1 MKNIFKTMTCA
12 AALMLG
18 AATAHAEIESDLL
31 AGMKARVV
39 GPAAMSGRVAAI
51 DAVASDPNHI
61 VVGAATG
68 GVWISSNG
76 GLNWTPVFDD
86 EECASVGAVAINQSN
101 PDVIW
106 VGTGEGNTRNST
118 SIGCGMFKSLD
129 GGKTWSKIGLENSE
143 RIHRIALHPTDP
155 DIAYAAVLGALWDDS
170 EERGLYKTTDGGET
184 WSRILYANES
194 TGATDIQMD
203 PSNPNKLFASMWQF
217 RRWPYFFK
225 SGGEGSGLFVS
236 HDAGE
241 TWEQLT
247 QEDGLP
253 AGELGRSEFAMSAS
267 DPNRVYALI
276 EADKSVLSRS
286 DDGGRTWKT
295 VNSDPDIND
304 RPFYYNDLAV
314 DPQNPDRVYRVGS
327 RVKMS
332 IDGGKTFN
340 FIDAISCCAPTNT
353 IHIDNHAWWINPN
366 NPKHMIDGNDGGI
379 AVTHDGGE
387 TWRFVENLPLA
398 QFYHIAVDNDLPYN
412 IYGGLQDNG
421 AWRGPSEVFE
431 NGGIRNLHWQEV
443 AFGDGFDTVPHPNN
457 SREGI
462 SMSQGGFLVDWN
474 LDTGERRLIRPKGPE
489 DGTELRFNWNA
500 GFAQSPFDVNTIYY
514 GSQFVHRS
522 TDRGKTWEIIS
533 GDMTTNNPEFQTY
546 KESGGITP
554 DVTAAENYTTI
565 TSINPSPLDANVIWV
580 GTDDGRVHVTRD
592 GGTTWNSVE
601 DRIRRGPE
609 GAWIPMIE
617 PSKYDAS
624 VAFIT
629 VDDHRRGDHRPYVYR
644 MENYGQRW
652 RPLAT
657 DDLSGY
663 ALSIKQDHVDENLLF
678 LGTEFGLFFSTN
690 GGGDWTK
697 FTEGVPTVSV
707 MDIAIQERENDLVLG
722 THGRSAFV
730 IDDYSALRGMNDD
743 TFSENLK
750 ILSLADGQQYSA
762 NQTPG
767 TRFPGSGEFRAANEP
782 FGVMITFVASG
793 DDLPHPDSD
802 KEKARQVALRAE
814 ASDDEGGE
822 EKAKSAGSKVT
833 IKVANAAGETIRTFK
848 ADAHKGINRVMWNM
862 REDGIQAAPP
872 ARARPDG
879 TLPAGLEIMPGE
891 YVVTIEYGE
900 ASDTGSVKVLA
911 DPRSTFDLAA
921 QQANY
926 DMRKQISGLNAQ
938 IQDAL
943 TQIMEARR
951 DVDTLMALIKSATPD
966 DDSDAFKD
974 LKKQAGDVKKA
985 FEDMEKRFR
994 NPRGTRGIV
1003 YSADKVGAIVG
1014 LANAYVASTRD
1025 APHEAAL
1032 AQVEVARRAVSE
1044 AVAEVNG
1051 LITNDLSVLRTA
1063 ASKAGIGLFNQS
1075 TVE

>member
-1 MKNIFKTMTCA
+1 MNNIFKTMTCA

-18 AATAHAEIESDLL
+18 AASVQADIESDLL
-31 AGMKARVV
+31 AGMEARVV
-39 GPAAMSGRVAAI
+39 GPGAMSGRVAAI
-51 DAVASDPNHI
+51 DAVVSDPNHI

-86 EECASVGAVAINQSN
+86 QECASVGAVAINQSN
-101 PDVIW
+101 PDIIW

-118 SIGCGMFKSLD
+118 SIGCGMFKSMD
-129 GGKTWSKIGLENSE
+129 GGKTWSKVGLENSE
-143 RIHRIALHPTDP
+143 RINRIALDP
-155 DIAYAAVLGALWDDS
+155 DDPNVAYAAVLGALWGDS
-170 EERGLYKTTDGGET
+170 EERGLYKTTDGGDT
-184 WSRILYANES
+184 WTRVLYANES
-194 TGATDIQMD
+194 AGATDIQMD

-241 TWEQLT
+241 TWDQITE
-247 QEDGLP
+247 EDGLP
-253 AGELGRSEFAMSAS
+253 SGELGRSAFAISRS
-267 DPNRVYALI
+267 NPNRVYALI
-276 EADKSVLSRS
+276 EAKESVLSRS
-286 DDGGRTWKT
+286 DDGGRTWST
-295 VNSDPDIND
+295 VNSDFDIND
-304 RPFYYNDLAV
+304 RPFYYNDIAV

-332 IDGGKTFN
+332 IDGGRTFN
-340 FIDAISCCAPTNT
+340 FIEAINCCAPTNT
-353 IHIDNHAWWINPN
+353 IHIDNHAWWINPAD
-366 NPKHMIDGNDGGI
+366 PRHMIDGNDGGI
-379 AVTHDGGE
+379 AVTRDGGE

-457 SREGI
+457 SRQGI

-489 DGTELRFNWNA
+489 DGTDLRFNWNA
-500 GFAQSPFDVNTIYY
+500 GFAQSPFDVDTIYY

-533 GDMTTNNPEFQTY
+533 GDMTTNNPDFQTFR
-546 KESGGITP
+546 ESGGITP

-592 GGTTWNSVE
+592 AGVTWTSVE
-601 DRIRRGPE
+601 DNTRRGPE
-609 GAWIPMIE
+609 GGWIPMIE

-629 VDDHRRGDHRPYVYR
+629 VDDHRRGDHRPFVYR
-644 MENYGQRW
+644 MENYGERW
-652 RPLAT
+652 RSLST

-678 LGTEFGLFFSTN
+678 LGTEFGLFFTTN
-690 GGGDWTK
+690 GGRDWTK
-697 FTEGVPTVSV
+697 WTEGVPTVSV
-707 MDIAIQERENDLVLG
+707 MDMAIQERENDLVLG
-722 THGRSAFV
+722 THGRSAYV
-730 IDDYSALRGMNDD
+730 IDDYSALRGLSEE
-743 TFSENLK
+743 TFNEGLK
-750 ILSLADGQQYSA
+750 ILSLTDGQQYVA

-793 DDLPHPDSD
+793 DDLPHPDAA
-802 KEKARQVALRAE
+802 KEKARQVALRSA
-814 ASDDEGGE
+814 ASEDDEE
-822 EKAKSAGSKVT
+822 EKKAGDGDEVT
-833 IKVANAAGETIRTFK
+833 VKISNSDGDVIRTFK

-872 ARARPDG
+872 ARPRADG
-879 TLPAGLEIMPGE
+879 TLPAGLEILPGT
-891 YVVTIEYGE
+891 YTVTVEYGE
-900 ASDTGSVKVLA
+900 TTDSGNVEVLA
-911 DPRSTFDLAA
+911 DPRSQFSLEE

-926 DMRKQISGLNAQ
+926 DMRKSIQAMNIQ
-938 IQDAL
+938 VQDAL

-951 DVDTLMALIKSATPD
+951 DVGTLMTLVSSAEKSSD
-966 DDSDAFKD
+966 DDEAFKD

-985 FEDMEKRFR
+985 FEEMEKQFR

-1003 YSADKVGAIVG
+1003 FSADKVGAIVG
-1014 LANAYVASTRD
+1014 LANIYVASTRD
-1025 APHEAAL
+1025 APNEAAL
-1032 AQVEVARRAVSE
+1032 AQVEKARETVASAVE
-1044 AVAEVNG
+1044 EVNK
-1051 LITNDLSVLRTA
+1051 LISSDLAELKSA
-1063 ASKAGIGLFNQS
+1063 ANNAGIGLFNQS

>member
-1 MKNIFKTMTCA
+1 MNTLFKTMTCA

-18 AATAHAEIESDLL
+18 ATTAQAEIESDLL
-31 AGMKARVV
+31 SGMSARLV
-39 GPAAMSGRVAAI
+39 GPGAMSGRVAAI

-129 GGKTWSKIGLENSE
+129 GGKTWQKVGLENSE
-143 RIHRIALHPTDP
+143 RINRIALHPTDP
-155 DIAYAAVLGALWDDS
+155 NTAYAAVLGKLWGDS
-170 EERGLYKTTDGGET
+170 EDRGLYKTTDGGET
-184 WSRILYANES
+184 WTKLLYANES
-194 TGATDIQMD
+194 TGATDVQMD

-217 RRWPYFFK
+217 RRWPYHFK
-225 SGGEGSGLFVS
+225 SGGEGSGLYVS

-241 TWEQLT
+241 TWEHLT

-253 AGELGRSEFAMSAS
+253 EGTLGRSAFAISRS
-267 DPNRVYALI
+267 NPNRVYALI
-276 EADKSVLSRS
+276 EAEKSVLSRS
-286 DDGGRTWKT
+286 DDGGRTWST
-295 VNSDPDIND
+295 VNSDFDIND
-304 RPFYYNDLAV
+304 RPFYYNDLSV

-332 IDGGKTFN
+332 IDGGRTFN
-340 FIDAISCCAPTNT
+340 FIEAIACCAPTNT
-353 IHIDNHAWWINPN
+353 IHIDNHAWWINPAD
-366 NPKHMIDGNDGGI
+366 PRHMIDGNDGGI
-379 AVTHDGGE
+379 AITRDGGE

-443 AFGDGFDTVPHPNN
+443 AFGDGFDTIPHPNN

-474 LDTGERRLIRPKGPE
+474 LDTGERRLIRPKGPA

-500 GFAQSPFDVNTIYY
+500 GFAQSPFDANTIYY
-514 GSQFVHRS
+514 GSQFVHKS
-522 TDRGKTWEIIS
+522 TDRGKTWQIIS

-554 DVTAAENYTTI
+554 DVTAAENYTSI
-565 TSINPSPLDANVIWV
+565 TSINPSPIDASVIWV

-592 GGTTWNSVE
+592 GGATWNSVE
-601 DRIRRGPE
+601 GNIRRGPE

-624 VAFIT
+624 IAFIT
-629 VDDHRRGDHRPYVYR
+629 VDDHRRGDSRPYVYK
-644 MENYGQRW
+644 MENYGRRW
-652 RPLAT
+652 RSLTT
-657 DDLSGY
+657 DDVSGY

-697 FTEGVPTVSV
+697 WTEGVPTVSV
-707 MDIAIQERENDLVLG
+707 MDMAIQERENDLILG

-743 TFSENLK
+743 TFTEDLK
-750 ILSLADGQQYSA
+750 ILSLTDGQQYRA

-767 TRFPGSGEFRAANEP
+767 TRFPGSGEFRTENEP
-782 FGVMITFVASG
+782 FGVMITFAASG
-793 DDLPHPDSD
+793 DDLPHPDGD
-802 KEKARQVALRAE
+802 KEKARQVAIRAA
-814 ASDDEGGE
+814 ASDDEENGNGDDGPGT
-822 EKAKSAGSKVT
+822 SVT
-833 IKVANAAGETIRTFK
+833 IKIADSAGNTIRTFK

-872 ARARPDG
+872 ARPREDG
-879 TLPAGLEIMPGE
+879 TLPAGTEVLPGT
-891 YVVTIEYGE
+891 YTVTIEYGDHGD
-900 ASDTGSVKVLA
+900 SGSVEVLA
-911 DPRSTFDLAA
+911 DPRSRFDMTA
-921 QQANY
+921 QRANY
-926 DMRKQISGLNAQ
+926 DMRKQISGLNGQ
-938 IQDAL
+938 IQAAL
-943 TQIMEARR
+943 TRVMEARR
-951 DVDTLMALIKSATPD
+951 DVDTLMALINSAKRD
-966 DDSDAFKD
+966 GDEDAFKD
-974 LKKQAGDVKKA
+974 LSKQAGDVKKA
-985 FEDMEKRFR
+985 FEEMEKRFR
-994 NPRGTRGIV
+994 SPRGERGITFRG
-1003 YSADKVGAIVG
+1003 DKIVNILG
-1014 LANAYVASTRD
+1014 LANNYVGSTRD
-1025 APHEAAL
+1025 APNEAAL
-1032 AQVEVARRAVSE
+1032 AQVQVARMAIDG
-1044 AVAEVNG
+1044 AVADVNS
-1051 LITNDLSVLRTA
+1051 LISGDLAALKTA
-1063 ASKAGIGLFNQS
+1063 ASEAGLGLFNQS
-1075 TVE
+1075 TVQ

>member
-12 AALMLG
+12 AALMIG
-18 AATAHAEIESDLL
+18 STTVQAEIDSDLL

-86 EECASVGAVAINQSN
+86 EECASVGAVAINQAN

-129 GGKTWSKIGLENSE
+129 GGKTWAKVGLENSE
-143 RIHRIALHPTDP
+143 RINRIALDPTNP
-155 DIAYAAVLGALWDDS
+155 DVAYAAVLGKLWGDS
-170 EERGLYKTTDGGET
+170 QERGLYKTTDGGKT
-184 WSRILYANES
+184 WNRLLYVNES
-194 TGATDIQMD
+194 TGATDVQMD

-225 SGGEGSGLFVS
+225 SGGEGSGLYVS

-241 TWEQLT
+241 TWEQMT

-253 AGELGRSEFAMSAS
+253 EGELGRSAFAISRS
-267 DPNRVYALI
+267 NPNRVYALI
-276 EADKSVLSRS
+276 EAEKSVLSRS
-286 DDGGRTWKT
+286 DDGGRTWST

-304 RPFYYNDLAV
+304 RPFYYNDISV

-332 IDGGKTFN
+332 IDGGKSFN
-340 FIDAISCCAPTNT
+340 FVDAIACCAPTNS

-366 NPKHMIDGNDGGI
+366 DPRHMIDGNDGGI
-379 AVTHDGGE
+379 GITRDGGE

-398 QFYHIAVDNDLPYN
+398 QFYHVAVDNDVPYN

-421 AWRGPSEVFE
+421 AWRGPAEVFE

-443 AFGDGFDTVPHPNN
+443 AFGDGFDTIPHPNN

-474 LDTGERRLIRPKGPE
+474 LDTGERRLIRPKAPA

-514 GSQFVHRS
+514 GSQFVHKS
-522 TDRGKTWEIIS
+522 TDRGQTWQIIS
-533 GDMTTNNPEFQTY
+533 GDMTTNNPDFQTY

-565 TSINPSPLDANVIWV
+565 TSVNPSPIDANVIWV

-592 GGTTWNSVE
+592 GGATWASVE
-601 DRIRRGPE
+601 DNIRRGPE
-609 GAWIPMIE
+609 GGWIPMIE
-617 PSKYDAS
+617 PSRYDPS
-624 VAFIT
+624 VAFIA
-629 VDDHRRGDHRPYVYR
+629 VDDHRRGDSKPYVYR

-652 RPLAT
+652 RSLVT
-657 DDLSGY
+657 DDISGY
-663 ALSIKQDHVDENLLF
+663 ALSIRQDHKDENLLF

-690 GGGDWTK
+690 AGREWTK
-697 FTEGVPTVSV
+697 WTEGVPTVSV
-707 MDIAIQERENDLVLG
+707 MDMAIHEGEDDLVLG

-730 IDDYSALRGMNDD
+730 IDDYSALRGLNEDSFAQD
-743 TFSENLK
+743 LK
-750 ILSLADGQQYSA
+750 ILSLADGMQYSA

-767 TRFPGSGEFRAANEP
+767 TRFPGSGEFRADNEP
-782 FGVMITFVASG
+782 FGVMITFMASG
-793 DDLPHPDSD
+793 DDLPHPDAA
-802 KEKARQVALRAE
+802 KEKARQIAMRASADE
-814 ASDDEGGE
+814 DDEDGE
-822 EKAKSAGSKVT
+822 ESAGKKVT
-833 IKVANAAGETIRTFK
+833 VKVASANGDTIRTFK
-848 ADAHKGINRVMWNM
+848 ANAHKGINRIMWNM
-862 REDGIQAAPP
+862 REDGVQAAPP
-872 ARARPDG
+872 AKPRADG
-879 TLPAGLEIMPGE
+879 MLPAGTEILPGT
-891 YVVTIEYGE
+891 YTVTVEYGDS
-900 ASDTGSVKVLA
+900 SDSGEVQVLA
-911 DPRSTFDLAA
+911 DPRSRFDMGA
-921 QQANY
+921 QRANY
-926 DMRKQISGLNAQ
+926 QMRTDISGLNAQ
-938 IQDAL
+938 VQAAL
-943 TQIMEARR
+943 TQVMEARR
-951 DVDTLMALIKSATPD
+951 DIDTLMTLIKSAKSDEDT
-966 DDSDAFKD
+966 DAFTD
-974 LKKQAGDVKKA
+974 LSKQAGDVKSA
-985 FEDMEKRFR
+985 FEDIEKQFR

-1003 YSADKVGAIVG
+1003 FSADKVGSVLG
-1014 LANAYVASTRD
+1014 LASAYVASTRD
-1025 APHEAAL
+1025 APNEAAL
-1032 AQVEVARRAVSE
+1032 AQVEKAKVAVSS
-1044 AVAEVNG
+1044 AVAEVND
-1051 LITNDLSVLRTA
+1051 LIGKDLAELKDA
-1063 ASKAGIGLFNQS
+1063 AQKAGLGLFNQ
-1075 TVE
+1075 TAVQ

>member
-1 MKNIFKTMTCA
+1 MNNIFKTMTCA

-18 AATAHAEIESDLL
+18 TTTVQAEIEGDLL
-31 AGMKARVV
+31 SGMSARVV
-39 GPAAMSGRVAAI
+39 GPGAMSGRVAAI

-68 GVWISSNG
+68 GVWISNNG

-86 EECASVGAVAINQSN
+86 QECASIGSVAINQSN

-129 GGKTWSKIGLENSE
+129 GGATWKKVGLENSE
-143 RIHRIALHPTDP
+143 RINRVVLHPTDP
-155 DIAYAAVLGALWDDS
+155 NIAYAAVLGKLWGDG
-170 EERGLYKTTDGGET
+170 EERGVYKTTDGGET
-184 WSRILYANES
+184 WTRLLYANES
-194 TGATDIQMD
+194 TGATDVQMD
-203 PSNPNKLFASMWQF
+203 PTNPNKLFASMWQF
-217 RRWPYFFK
+217 RRWPFHFK

-247 QEDGLP
+247 EEDGLP
-253 AGELGRSEFAMSAS
+253 AGELGRSEFAISAS
-267 DPNRVYALI
+267 SPNRVYALI
-276 EADKSVLSRS
+276 EAEESVLSRS
-286 DDGGRTWKT
+286 DDGGRTWRT
-295 VNSDPDIND
+295 INSDFDIND

-314 DPQNPDRVYRVGS
+314 DPQNPDRVYRIGS

-332 IDGGKTFN
+332 IDGGRTFN
-340 FIDAISCCAPTNT
+340 FIEAIACCAPTNT
-353 IHIDNHAWWINPN
+353 IHIDNHAWWINPAD
-366 NPKHMIDGNDGGI
+366 PKHMIDGNDGGI
-379 AVTHDGGE
+379 AITRDGGE
-387 TWRFVENLPLA
+387 TWRFAENLPLA

-421 AWRGPSEVFE
+421 AWRGPAEVFE

-474 LDTGERRLIRPKGPE
+474 LDTGERRVIRPKGPE

-514 GSQFVHRS
+514 GSQFVHKS

-565 TSINPSPLDANVIWV
+565 TSINPSPIDANVIWV

-592 GGTTWNSVE
+592 GGATWNSVE
-601 DRIRRGPE
+601 DNIRRGPD
-609 GAWIPMIE
+609 GAWVPMIE

-629 VDDHRRGDHRPYVYR
+629 IDDHRRGDSKPYVYR
-644 MENYGQRW
+644 MENYGRRW
-652 RPLAT
+652 RSLVSNDLA
-657 DDLSGY
+657 GY
-663 ALSIKQDHVDENLLF
+663 ALSVKQDHVDENLLF

-690 GGGDWTK
+690 GGEDWTK
-697 FTEGVPTVSV
+697 WTEGVPTVSV
-707 MDIAIQERENDLVLG
+707 MDMAIQERENDLVLG

-743 TFSENLK
+743 TFSQDLK
-750 ILSLADGQQYSA
+750 ILSLTDGQQYVA

-793 DDLPHPDSD
+793 DDLPHPDAD
-802 KEKARQVALRAE
+802 KEKARQVATRAA
-814 ASDDEGGE
+814 ASDDDDKKKGDGD
-822 EKAKSAGSKVT
+822 SVT
-833 IKVANAAGETIRTFK
+833 IKVTDSEGNTVRTLK
-848 ADAHKGINRVMWNM
+848 ADAHKGVNRVLWNM

-872 ARARPDG
+872 ARPRPDG
-879 TLPAGLEIMPGE
+879 TLPAGTEVLPGT
-891 YVVTIEYGE
+891 YTVTIEYGDH
-900 ASDTGSVKVLA
+900 SDSGSVEVLA
-911 DPRSTFDLAA
+911 DPRSKFDMTA
-921 QQANY
+921 QRANY
-926 DMRKQISGLNAQ
+926 EMRKEITGLNRQ
-938 IQDAL
+938 IQGAL
-943 TQIMEARR
+943 TRVMEARR
-951 DVDTLMALIKSATPD
+951 DVDTLMALISSAKRD
-966 DDSDAFKD
+966 GDEDAFKD
-974 LKKQAGDVKKA
+974 LSKQAGEVKKA

-1003 YSADKVGAIVG
+1003 FSADKVGNILG

-1025 APHEAAL
+1025 APNEAAL
-1032 AQVEVARRAVSE
+1032 AQVATARTAVDGAIADVNSLISGDLAKLKA
-1044 AVAEVNG
+1044 AVADAG
-1051 LITNDLSVLRTA
+1051 L
-1063 ASKAGIGLFNQS
+1063 GLFNQS
-1075 TVE
+1075 LVQ